1 MKIKTECNGEDECS
15 QEDRAGDSDREQLS
29 FFHHSDASGS
39 ESEGSVLSGPTSA
52 AMNAPTLE
60 TVCEEGAVSE
70 DEGMH
75 TDPTDYSSAITENES
90 ELESKPVIAGM
101 MDNKVQRVYYSYPS
115 IEEPHNNLCRW
126 EDCGQQCGSLE
137 DLVRHVNTDHIYRDS
152 RKDFVCQWSG
162 CVRQKR
168 PFKAQYML
176 LVHMRRHTG
185 EKPHK
190 CTVSD
195 DNTCLRVCA
204 CVFVCCSLCLFVSC
218 SF

>member
-1 MKIKTECNGEDECS
+1 MTAQCTSEEGHLVKVKTEGGIETEHCS
-15 QEDRAGDSDREQLS
+15 QETGERIRGGPEGVQLS
-29 FFHHSDASGS
+29 YHQQADTSES
-39 ESEGSVLSGPTSA
+39 ESEGSEGVVLSGPSSVATV
-52 AMNAPTLE
+52 APTLE
-60 TVCEEGAVSE
+60 TVKEEGAISE

-75 TDPTDYSSAITENES
+75 TDPTEYSSAITENES
-90 ELESKPVIAGM
+90 ELESKPRIIDG
-101 MDNKVQRVYYSYPS
+101 KPQRVYYSYPS
-115 IEEPHNNLCRW
+115 VEEPHNNQCRW
-126 EDCGQQCGSLE
+126 EDCNQQCNGLD

-190 CTVSD
+190 CTVSKTG
-195 DNTCLRVCA
+195 N
-204 CVFVCCSLCLFVSC
+204 
-218 SF
+218 